1 MGTFVSVEGSDEKSD
16 CDDCPAGTYAPKKGS
31 AECIPSD
38 VGNYVA
44 SLGGSDQTPCSI
56 GT

>member
-31 AECIPSD
+31 TKCIPSD
-38 VGNYVA
+38 LGFFVFSVGE
-44 SLGGSDQTPCSI
+44 SDQTSCAI